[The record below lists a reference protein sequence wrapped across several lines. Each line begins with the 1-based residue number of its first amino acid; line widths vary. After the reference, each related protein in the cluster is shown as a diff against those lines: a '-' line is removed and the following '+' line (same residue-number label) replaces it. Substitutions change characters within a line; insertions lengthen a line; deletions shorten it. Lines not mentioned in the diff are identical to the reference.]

1 MSAEWSELSDYLAGV
16 LGATAEDE
24 LERELF
30 DDPAGSS
37 LAASFLAV
45 VDGIAELHARSG
57 TLSGALSPAA
67 LDALRARVAGLVEI
81 DLEDGATATC
91 VIGEGVSLCVGH
103 LRLPDPGV
111 RRVDV
116 EYVDPTGAI
125 YARANDV
132 PIDHEGG
139 RVSLA
144 CETHVA
150 LMHEVATFRLVTRTD
165 GARRVLGTYAVRNV
179 LAPA

>member
-1 MSAEWSELSDYLAGV
+1 MSAEWTELSDYLAGA
-16 LGATAEDE
+16 LDAAAEEE

-30 DDPAGSS
+30 DDPAGSG

-45 VDGIAELHARSG
+45 VDGIADLHARSG

-67 LDALRARVAGLVEI
+67 LEALRARGTGLVEL
-81 DLEDGATATC
+81 DLEDGAIATC
-91 VIGEGVSLCVGH
+91 VIGEGVSLCIGH
-103 LRLPDPGV
+103 LRLPEPGV

-150 LMHEVATFRLVTRTD
+150 LMQDVATFRLVTRAE

-179 LAPA
+179 LAPT